1 MFLSLYFPTFVKEN
15 LKLLIKMKKATIL
28 GAIAGD
34 VIGSVYEFRSTRNY
48 NFEMFR
54 DNMRPTD
61 DTMMTLAV
69 TEWILTDAEL
79 SHGRLAKLMRKWGRR
94 YPHAGYGGGFRR
106 WLADENAG
114 PYNSWGN
121 GSAMRV
127 SPVGFAFDTLEDT
140 LRVAKISAE
149 VTHNHPEGIKGAQAT
164 AAAIFLA
171 RTGSSKEEIRKYITD
186 TFGYDLDRKCADIR
200 LHYRFYVS
208 CQKSVP
214 QSICAFMD
222 SVDYE
227 SALRETISLGGDAD
241 TMGAITGGIA
251 CAFYKGM
258 PDVIFDFTLSKLNDD
273 MTQLLNEFDTK
284 FTNI

>member
-1 MFLSLYFPTFVKEN
+1 
-15 LKLLIKMKKATIL
+15 MKKATIL

-34 VIGSVYEFRSTRNY
+34 VVGSVYEFRATRNY
-48 NFEMFR
+48 NFELFNDM
-54 DNMRPTD
+54 MCPTD
-61 DTMMTLAV
+61 DTVMTLAV
-69 TEWILTDAEL
+69 AEWLLTDPEL
-79 SHGRLAKLMRKWGRR
+79 SHESLAKGMRKWGRK

-106 WLADENAG
+106 WLQDDDAG

-127 SPVGFAFDTLEDT
+127 SPVGFAFDTMEDT

-164 AAAIFLA
+164 AAAIYLA
-171 RTGSSKEEIRKYITD
+171 RKGSTKDEIKKYITD
-186 TFGYDLDRKCADIR
+186 TFSYDLSMKCADIR

-208 CQKSVP
+208 CQESVP
-214 QSICAFMD
+214 QSICAFID
-222 SVDYE
+222 STDYE

-251 CAFYKGM
+251 CAFYGGT
-258 PDVIFDFTLSKLNDD
+258 PDNIHDFALLKLQDD
-273 MTQLLNEFDTK
+273 MRATVKAFDAKFANE
-284 FTNI
+284 

>member
-48 NFEMFR
+48 NFEIFR

-69 TEWILTDAEL
+69 AE
-79 SHGRLAKLMRKWGRR
+79 

-127 SPVGFAFDTLEDT
+127 SPVGFAFDTLEET

-208 CQKSVP
+208 CQESVP

-258 PDVIFDFTLSKLNDD
+258 PDWIFDFTLSKLNDD
-273 MTQLLNEFDTK
+273 MTQLLNEFDAK